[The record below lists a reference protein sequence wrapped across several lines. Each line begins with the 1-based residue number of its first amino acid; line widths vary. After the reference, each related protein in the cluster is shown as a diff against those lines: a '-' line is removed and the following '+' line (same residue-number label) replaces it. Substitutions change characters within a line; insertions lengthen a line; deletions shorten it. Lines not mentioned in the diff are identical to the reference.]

1 MRNFNDKAYVK
12 DMMCN
17 IVNFLVEF
25 GYPDQM
31 VSIKEL
37 QKIDKQSFINFFN
50 VINCK
55 YLFLIVYLIFC
66 SLLQFINQFLDRNF
80 QLAARF
86 SEDELIK
93 YVKNLGYGGTL
104 TKDAL
109 VSSNNPQFDF
119 SNIAVDRLFSIS
131 WSTSFNIPNNWS
143 A

>member
-50 VINCK
+50 VINCR
-55 YLFLIVYLIFC
+55 YFIWMFYLIFKS
-66 SLLQFINQFLDRNF
+66 SLTWF
-80 QLAARF
+80 
-86 SEDELIK
+86 
-93 YVKNLGYGGTL
+93 
-104 TKDAL
+104 
-109 VSSNNPQFDF
+109 
-119 SNIAVDRLFSIS
+119 
-131 WSTSFNIPNNWS
+131 
-143 A
+143 

>member
-50 VINCK
+50 VINCR
-55 YLFLIVYLIFC
+55 YFIWMFYLIFC

-104 TKDAL
+104 TKAAL